1 MRGIVLA
8 GGTGSRLYP
17 LTVAFSKQLLPV
29 FDKPLIFYPI
39 GTLMAAGINEILII
53 TTPHDQGLFRK
64 LLGSGEEL
72 GINLSYAI
80 QNDPKGIPEA
90 FLIANNFIGNE
101 KVALILGDN
110 IFFGTGLGRNLKNFT
125 KVLGAR
131 IFGYEVTDP
140 ERYGVATLDKKG
152 SLLSLEEKPTNPK
165 SNLAV
170 TGLYFYDNS
179 VVEKAK
185 NLKPSQR
192 GELEITDLNALY
204 LADRQLSI
212 EILPRGTAWLD
223 TGTFDG
229 LNDASNFV
237 RVIEE
242 RQGTKIACLEEIAW
256 RNGWITN
263 EQLIKLSN
271 SPYRSNIG
279 HYLRN
284 LLSKPEISKL

>member
-1 MRGIVLA
+1 
-8 GGTGSRLYP
+8 
-17 LTVAFSKQLLPV
+17 
-29 FDKPLIFYPI
+29 
-39 GTLMAAGINEILII
+39 
-53 TTPHDQGLFRK
+53 
-64 LLGSGEEL
+64 
-72 GINLSYAI
+72 
-80 QNDPKGIPEA
+80 
-90 FLIANNFIGNE
+90 
-101 KVALILGDN
+101 LGDN

-152 SLLSLEEKPTNPK
+152 SLLSLEEKPTNPIT
-165 SNLAV
+165 NLAV

-192 GELEITDLNALY
+192 GELEITDLNAMY

>member
-1 MRGIVLA
+1 MKGIVLA
-8 GGTGSRLYP
+8 GGTGSRLFP
-17 LTVAFSKQLLPV
+17 LTLAFSKQLLPI
-29 FDKPLIFYPI
+29 FDKPLIFYPVS
-39 GTLMAAGINEILII
+39 TLMAAGINEILII
-53 TTPHDQGLFRK
+53 TTPRDQELFQK
-64 LLGSGEEL
+64 LLGSGEQL
-72 GINLSYAI
+72 GISISYAI

-90 FLIANNFIGNE
+90 FLIAKSFIAEE

-125 KVLGAR
+125 EVFGAQ

-140 ERYGVATLDKKG
+140 EKYGVAILDNRG

-179 VVEKAK
+179 VIEKTK
-185 NLKPSQR
+185 SLKPSQR
-192 GELEITDLNALY
+192 GELEITDLNAAY
-204 LADRQLSI
+204 LADQKLRI

-223 TGTFDG
+223 TGTFNG

-242 RQGTKIACLEEIAW
+242 RQGTKIACLEEISW
-256 RNGWITN
+256 RNGWITT
-263 EQLIKLSN
+263 EQLIKLS
-271 SPYRSNIG
+271 STPSRANIAQ
-279 HYLRN
+279 YLRN
-284 LLSKPEISKL
+284 LVSKPEV

>member
-1 MRGIVLA
+1 MKGIVLA
-8 GGTGSRLYP
+8 GGTGSRLFP
-17 LTVAFSKQLLPV
+17 LTLAFSKQLLPI
-29 FDKPLIFYPI
+29 FDKPLIFYPVS
-39 GTLMAAGINEILII
+39 TLMAAGIDEILII
-53 TTPHDQGLFRK
+53 TTPRDQELFQK
-64 LLGSGEEL
+64 LLGSGEQL
-72 GINLSYAI
+72 GISISYAI

-90 FLIANNFIGNE
+90 FLIAKSFIAEE

-125 KVLGAR
+125 EVFGAQ

-140 ERYGVATLDKKG
+140 EKYGVAILDNRG

-179 VVEKAK
+179 VIEKTK
-185 NLKPSQR
+185 SLKPSQR
-192 GELEITDLNALY
+192 GELEITDLNAAY
-204 LADRQLSI
+204 LADQKLRI

-223 TGTFDG
+223 TGTFNG

-242 RQGTKIACLEEIAW
+242 RQGMKIACLEEISW
-256 RNGWITN
+256 RNGWITT
-263 EQLIKLSN
+263 EQLIKLS
-271 SPYRSNIG
+271 STPSRANIAQ
-279 HYLRN
+279 YLRN
-284 LLSKPEISKL
+284 LVSKPEV

>member
-1 MRGIVLA
+1 MKGIVLA
-8 GGTGSRLYP
+8 GGTGSRLFP

-29 FDKPLIFYPI
+29 FDKPLIFYPVS
-39 GTLMAAGINEILII
+39 TLMAAGIKDILII
-53 TTPHDQGLFRK
+53 TTPQDQALFQK

-72 GINLSYAI
+72 GINISYAV
-80 QNDPKGIPEA
+80 QNHPKGIPEA
-90 FLIANNFIGNE
+90 FLIAKNFIGGE

-125 KVLGAR
+125 EVLGAR

-140 ERYGVATLDKKG
+140 ERYGVATLDDNG
-152 SLLSLEEKPTNPK
+152 NLLSLEEKPTIPK

-179 VVEKAK
+179 VIEKTK

-192 GELEITDLNALY
+192 GELEITDLNAAY
-204 LADRQLSI
+204 LADRKLEI

-256 RNGWITN
+256 RNDWITS
-263 EQLIKLSN
+263 EQLVKLSKLP
-271 SPYRSNIG
+271 SRANIAN
-279 HYLRN
+279 YLKN
-284 LLSKPEISKL
+284 LINKPGL

>member
-1 MRGIVLA
+1 MQMKGIVLA
-8 GGTGSRLYP
+8 GGTGSRLFP
-17 LTVAFSKQLLPV
+17 LTIAFSKQLLPV
-29 FDKPLIFYPI
+29 FDKPLIFYPV
-39 GTLMAAGINEILII
+39 GTLMAAGIKDILII
-53 TTPHDQGLFRK
+53 TTPHDQALFQK
-64 LLGSGEEL
+64 LLGSGKEL
-72 GINLSYAI
+72 GIDISYAV
-80 QNDPKGIPEA
+80 QNHPKGIPEA
-90 FLIANNFIGNE
+90 FLIAKNFIGGE

-125 KVLGAR
+125 EVLGAR

-140 ERYGVATLDKKG
+140 ERYGVATLDDNG
-152 SLLSLEEKPTNPK
+152 NLLSLEEKPTIPK

-179 VVEKAK
+179 VIEKAK

-192 GELEITDLNALY
+192 GELEITDLNAAY
-204 LADRQLSI
+204 LADRKLEI

-256 RNGWITN
+256 RNDWITS
-263 EQLIKLSN
+263 EQLIKLSKLP
-271 SPYRSNIG
+271 SRANIAN
-279 HYLRN
+279 YLKN
-284 LLSKPEISKL
+284 LMNKPG

>member
-1 MRGIVLA
+1 MKGIVLA
-8 GGTGSRLYP
+8 GGTGSRLFP

-29 FDKPLIFYPI
+29 FDKPLIFYPVS
-39 GTLMAAGINEILII
+39 TLMAAGIKDILII
-53 TTPHDQGLFRK
+53 TTPQDQALFQK

-72 GINLSYAI
+72 GINISYAV
-80 QNDPKGIPEA
+80 QNQPKGIPEA
-90 FLIANNFIGNE
+90 FLIAKNFIGEE

-110 IFFGTGLGRNLKNFT
+110 IFFGTGLGRNLKYFT
-125 KVLGAR
+125 EVLGAR

-140 ERYGVATLDKKG
+140 ERYGVATLDDNG
-152 SLLSLEEKPTNPK
+152 NLLSLEEKPTNPK
-165 SNLAV
+165 SSLAV

-179 VVEKAK
+179 VIEKTK
-185 NLKPSQR
+185 SLKPSQR
-192 GELEITDLNALY
+192 GELEITDLNAAY
-204 LADRQLSI
+204 LADQELKI

-256 RNGWITN
+256 RNEWITS
-263 EQLIKLSN
+263 EQLIKLSKLP
-271 SPYRSNIG
+271 SRANIAI
-279 HYLRN
+279 YLKN
-284 LLSKPEISKL
+284 LMNKPG

>member
-1 MRGIVLA
+1 MKGIVLA
-8 GGTGSRLYP
+8 GGTGSRLFP

-29 FDKPLIFYPI
+29 FDKPLIFYPVS
-39 GTLMAAGINEILII
+39 TLMAAGIKDILII
-53 TTPHDQGLFRK
+53 TTPQDQALFQK

-72 GINLSYAI
+72 GINISYAV
-80 QNDPKGIPEA
+80 QNQPKGIPEA
-90 FLIANNFIGNE
+90 FLIAKNFIGEE

-125 KVLGAR
+125 EVLGAR

-140 ERYGVATLDKKG
+140 ERYGVATLDDNG
-152 SLLSLEEKPTNPK
+152 NLLSLEEKPTNPK
-165 SNLAV
+165 SSLAV

-179 VVEKAK
+179 VIEKTK
-185 NLKPSQR
+185 SLKPSQR
-192 GELEITDLNALY
+192 GELEITDLNAAY
-204 LADRQLSI
+204 LADQELKI

-256 RNGWITN
+256 RNEWITS
-263 EQLIKLSN
+263 EQLIKLSKLP
-271 SPYRSNIG
+271 SRANIAI
-279 HYLRN
+279 YLKN
-284 LLSKPEISKL
+284 LMNKPG

>member
-212 EILPRGTAWLD
+212 EILPRGIAWLD

>member
-1 MRGIVLA
+1 MQMKGIVLA
-8 GGTGSRLYP
+8 GGTGSRLFP

-29 FDKPLIFYPI
+29 FDKPLIFYPVS
-39 GTLMAAGINEILII
+39 TLMAAGIKDILII
-53 TTPHDQGLFRK
+53 TTPQDQALFQK

-72 GINLSYAI
+72 GINISYAV
-80 QNDPKGIPEA
+80 QNQPKGIPEA
-90 FLIANNFIGNE
+90 FLIAKNFIGEE

-125 KVLGAR
+125 EVLGAR

-140 ERYGVATLDKKG
+140 ERYGVATLDDNG
-152 SLLSLEEKPTNPK
+152 NLLSLEEKPTNPK
-165 SNLAV
+165 SSLAV

-179 VVEKAK
+179 VIEKTK
-185 NLKPSQR
+185 SLKPSQR
-192 GELEITDLNALY
+192 GELEITDLNAAY
-204 LADRQLSI
+204 LADQELKI

-256 RNGWITN
+256 RNEWITS
-263 EQLIKLSN
+263 EQLIKLSKLP
-271 SPYRSNIG
+271 SRANIAI
-279 HYLRN
+279 YLKN
-284 LLSKPEISKL
+284 LMNKPG

>member
-1 MRGIVLA
+1 MKGIVLA
-8 GGTGSRLYP
+8 GGTGSRLFP
-17 LTVAFSKQLLPV
+17 LTLAFSQQLLPI
-29 FDKPLIFYPI
+29 FDKPLIFYPVS
-39 GTLMAAGINEILII
+39 TLMAAGINEILII
-53 TTPHDQGLFRK
+53 TTPRDQELFQK
-64 LLGSGEEL
+64 LLGSGEQL
-72 GINLSYAI
+72 GISISYAI

-90 FLIANNFIGNE
+90 FLIAKGFIAEE

-125 KVLGAR
+125 EVFGAQ

-140 ERYGVATLDKKG
+140 EKYGVAILDNRG

-179 VVEKAK
+179 VIEKTK
-185 NLKPSQR
+185 SLKPSQR
-192 GELEITDLNALY
+192 GELEITDLNAAY
-204 LADRQLSI
+204 LADQKLRI

-223 TGTFDG
+223 TGTFNG

-242 RQGTKIACLEEIAW
+242 RQGTKIACLEEISW
-256 RNGWITN
+256 RNGWITT
-263 EQLIKLSN
+263 EQLIKLS
-271 SPYRSNIG
+271 STPSRANIAQ
-279 HYLRN
+279 YLRN
-284 LLSKPEISKL
+284 LVSKPEV

>member
-1 MRGIVLA
+1 VKFQYIVQPLPDGLA
-8 GGTGSRLYP
+8 Q
-17 LTVAFSKQLLPV
+17 AF
-29 FDKPLIFYPI
+29 
-39 GTLMAAGINEILII
+39 IL
-53 TTPHDQGLFRK
+53 GKKF
-64 LLGSGEEL
+64 
-72 GINLSYAI
+72 
-80 QNDPKGIPEA
+80 
-90 FLIANNFIGNE
+90 IANDHS
-101 KVALILGDN
+101 ALVLGDN
-110 IFFGTGLGRNLKNFT
+110 IFYGHELVNQLSRANEQDR
-125 KVLGAR
+125 GATV
-131 IFGYEVTDP
+131 FAYHVQDP

-165 SNLAV
+165 TNLAV

>member
-1 MRGIVLA
+1 MKGIVLA
-8 GGTGSRLYP
+8 GGTGSRLFP
-17 LTVAFSKQLLPV
+17 LTLAFSKQLLPI
-29 FDKPLIFYPI
+29 FDKPLIFYPVS
-39 GTLMAAGINEILII
+39 TLMAAGINEILII
-53 TTPHDQGLFRK
+53 TTPRDQELFQK
-64 LLGSGEEL
+64 LLGSGEQL
-72 GINLSYAI
+72 GISISYAI

-90 FLIANNFIGNE
+90 FLIAKSFIAEE

-125 KVLGAR
+125 EVFGAQ

-140 ERYGVATLDKKG
+140 EKYGVAILDNRG

-179 VVEKAK
+179 VIEKTK
-185 NLKPSQR
+185 SLKPSQR
-192 GELEITDLNALY
+192 GELEITDLNAAY
-204 LADRQLSI
+204 LADQKLRI

-223 TGTFDG
+223 TGTFNG

-242 RQGTKIACLEEIAW
+242 RQGTKIACLEEISW
-256 RNGWITN
+256 RNGWITT
-263 EQLIKLSN
+263 EQLIKLS
-271 SPYRSNIG
+271 STPSRANIAQ
-279 HYLRN
+279 YLRN
-284 LLSKPEISKL
+284 LVSKPEI

>member
-53 TTPHDQGLFRK
+53 TTPQDQGLFRK

-80 QNDPKGIPEA
+80 QNDPKGIPDA

-165 SNLAV
+165 TNLAV

-271 SPYRSNIG
+271 SPYRSNFG

>member
-1 MRGIVLA
+1 MKGIVLA
-8 GGTGSRLYP
+8 GGTGSRLFP

-29 FDKPLIFYPI
+29 FDKPLIFYPVS
-39 GTLMAAGINEILII
+39 TLMAAGIKDILII
-53 TTPHDQGLFRK
+53 TTPQDQALFQK

-72 GINLSYAI
+72 GINISYAV
-80 QNDPKGIPEA
+80 QNHPKGIPEA
-90 FLIANNFIGNE
+90 FLIAKNFIGGE

-125 KVLGAR
+125 EVSGAQ

-140 ERYGVATLDKKG
+140 EKYGVATLDDNG
-152 SLLSLEEKPTNPK
+152 NILSLEEKPTIPK
-165 SNLAV
+165 SNLAI

-179 VVEKAK
+179 VIEKTK

-192 GELEITDLNALY
+192 GELEITDLNAAY
-204 LADRQLSI
+204 LSDRKLKI

-256 RNGWITN
+256 RNNWITS
-263 EQLIKLSN
+263 EQLVKLSKLP
-271 SPYRSNIG
+271 SRANIAN
-279 HYLRN
+279 YLKN
-284 LLSKPEISKL
+284 LIN

>member
-53 TTPHDQGLFRK
+53 TTPQDQGLFRK

-165 SNLAV
+165 TNLAV

-192 GELEITDLNALY
+192 GELEITDLNAMY

-212 EILPRGTAWLD
+212 EVLPRGTAWLD

>member
-1 MRGIVLA
+1 MKGIVLA
-8 GGTGSRLYP
+8 GGTGSRLFP
-17 LTVAFSKQLLPV
+17 LTLAFSKQLLPI

-39 GTLMAAGINEILII
+39 STLMAAGINEILII
-53 TTPHDQGLFRK
+53 TTPRDQELFQK
-64 LLGSGEEL
+64 LLGSGEQL
-72 GINLSYAI
+72 GISISYAI

-90 FLIANNFIGNE
+90 FLIAKSFIADE

-125 KVLGAR
+125 EVFGAQ

-140 ERYGVATLDKKG
+140 EKYGVAILDNRG

-179 VVEKAK
+179 VIEKTK
-185 NLKPSQR
+185 SLKPSHR
-192 GELEITDLNALY
+192 GELEITDLNAAY
-204 LADRQLSI
+204 LADQKLRI

-223 TGTFDG
+223 TGTFNG

-242 RQGTKIACLEEIAW
+242 RQGTKIACLEEISW
-256 RNGWITN
+256 RNGWITT
-263 EQLIKLSN
+263 EQLIKLS
-271 SPYRSNIG
+271 STPSRANIAQ
-279 HYLRN
+279 YLRN
-284 LLSKPEISKL
+284 LVSKPEV

>member
-53 TTPHDQGLFRK
+53 TTPQDQGLFRK

-80 QNDPKGIPEA
+80 QNDPKGIPDA

-165 SNLAV
+165 TNLAV